1 MMASRRFE
9 TALDSANEIDLT
21 TTGRKTGR
29 ESSRPVWFVRQGET
43 LYLVP
48 ATGTDSQWYK
58 NVLVTSAVRLTAEG
72 AYLATEAAPVKDAHK
87 VAQVVDA
94 FRAKYGAQ
102 DVGRYYSNPNAA
114 VEICLIGEQVSGDRN

>member
-1 MMASRRFE
+1 MMASSGFE
-9 TALDSANEIDLT
+9 TALDRANEIGLT

-29 ESSRPVWFVRQGET
+29 ESSHPVWFVRQGET

-48 ATGTDSQWYK
+48 VTGTDSQWYK
-58 NVLVTSAVRLTAEG
+58 NVLATSAVRLTADG
-72 AYLATEAAPVKDAHK
+72 AQLATEAAPVRDARK
-87 VAQVVDA
+87 IAQVVNA

-114 VEICLIGEQVSGDRN
+114 VEISL